1 MRKKP
6 GNVLTF
12 SRGSRGPAE
21 PVEVD
26 RVGRASAAT
35 LASAEGR
42 GLRAMPRRLSLCRYG
57 PMTSPEKQ
65 DVTRLLESLDSGDR
79 AVLDA
84 LYPLVYGEL
93 RRLARSQLSRERP
106 GHTLDSVALVNEA
119 YLRLVDQDDIRWQNR
134 AHFFG
139 VSARAMRAILV
150 DHARARNAAKRGAG
164 GVAVP
169 LDEIAEL
176 VSDEQAERVEQL
188 DEALTRLAFINQEA
202 SRTVECL
209 YFGGLT
215 LEETAEALGMSVAT
229 VRRRW
234 SFAKAWLGRA
244 LGDEH

>member
-1 MRKKP
+1 
-6 GNVLTF
+6 
-12 SRGSRGPAE
+12 
-21 PVEVD
+21 
-26 RVGRASAAT
+26 
-35 LASAEGR
+35 
-42 GLRAMPRRLSLCRYG
+42 
-57 PMTSPEKQ
+57 MTSPTRH
-65 DVTRLLESLDSGDR
+65 DVTRLLESLSSGERD
-79 AVLDA
+79 ALDA
-84 LYPLVYGEL
+84 LFPLVYGEL

-119 YLRLVDQDDIRWQNR
+119 YLKLVGQDNIRWENR

-150 DHARARNAAKRGAG
+150 DHARTRNAAKRGGG

-169 LDEIAEL
+169 LDDVAEL
-176 VSDEQAERVEQL
+176 LSDEQAEHVEQL
-188 DEALTRLAFINQEA
+188 DDALTRLASVNEEA

-215 LEETAEALGMSVAT
+215 LEETAEALGLSVAT

-244 LGDEH
+244 LGPEE

>member
-1 MRKKP
+1 
-6 GNVLTF
+6 
-12 SRGSRGPAE
+12 
-21 PVEVD
+21 
-26 RVGRASAAT
+26 
-35 LASAEGR
+35 
-42 GLRAMPRRLSLCRYG
+42 
-57 PMTSPEKQ
+57 
-65 DVTRLLESLDSGDR
+65 
-79 AVLDA
+79 VLDA

-119 YLRLVDQDDIRWQNR
+119 YLRLVD
-134 AHFFG
+134 
-139 VSARAMRAILV
+139 
-150 DHARARNAAKRGAG
+150 HARARNAAKRGGG

-169 LDEIAEL
+169 LDDIAEL
-176 VSDEQAERVEQL
+176 ISDEQAERVEQL
-188 DEALTRLAFINQEA
+188 DEALRRLAFINQEA